1 MKDLVLVAINAKY
14 IHTNLAVRSL
24 KAQQPGFDVEILEMS
39 INDPLHRIVK
49 LLLDQDTKRIGF
61 SCYIWNMEIILKL
74 AEVIKKAKPQVQIIF
89 GGPEVSFDGAALLA
103 THAFCDLII
112 QGEGEVKLQALL
124 KNPDYNNQESFS
136 SIQGLC
142 YRNQSGEIIE
152 NPDAQ
157 PIPLNQFVF
166 PYLNLNIGS
175 LKNKIIY
182 YETMRGCPF
191 SCSYCLS
198 SVKQGLNMLSL
209 DRVFKELDFFIRAG
223 VKQVK
228 LVDRTFNCDM
238 GRAKEIFSYLI
249 KQGGETNFHF
259 EMTGDLIDEE
269 MINLLK
275 TAPPGLIQFEIGV
288 QSTAATTL
296 SAIGRKIS
304 VSRTE
309 EHVKKL
315 LAQQNIHIHLDLIA
329 GLPYE
334 SYAVFKESF
343 NQVIA
348 LNPDMLQLGFL
359 KCLKGTRIRA
369 ESEMHHY
376 DYASF
381 PPYEI
386 ISNQYISAVELYQLR
401 QIEVLVDRYF
411 NSGAFKHS
419 LAFIFTAQIYS
430 TPFDFFEAFSFY
442 WDSHGYYDV
451 GKSKEQLFGIL
462 KEFFNDHLKSE
473 QIGEWLKFDFLSQGN
488 LRLPTGMIDAS
499 PDKEWIFEFLKDP
512 HNIETYLEDFVTLAP
527 KKIYTQVKFQYFSAG
542 FIHQLSGHDL
552 LSEDEPGLMVFSEAG
567 YGIISKFNLNRY

>member
-24 KAQQPGFDVEILEMS
+24 KAQLPNFDVEILEMS

-61 SCYIWNMEIILKL
+61 SCYIWNMEIVLKL

-89 GGPEVSFDGAALLA
+89 GGPEVSFDGAALLEA
-103 THAFCDLII
+103 HHFCDLII
-112 QGEGEVKLQALL
+112 QGEGEGKLQMLL
-124 KNPDYNNQESFS
+124 KNENVDVQNGLG
-136 SIQGLC
+136 SIPGLC
-142 YRNQSGEIIE
+142 YRHRSGEIIE
-152 NPDAQ
+152 NPDVP

-166 PYLNLNIGS
+166 PYLNIDMTS
-175 LKNKIIY
+175 LDHKIIY

-198 SVKQGLNMLSL
+198 SAKQGLNMLSL
-209 DRVFKELDFFIRAG
+209 DRVFSELDFFIRAG

-228 LVDRTFNCDM
+228 LVDRTFNCDQ
-238 GRAKEIFSYLI
+238 GRAKAIFSYLI

-259 EMTGDLIDEE
+259 EMTGDLIDDE
-269 MINLLK
+269 MIALLA

-288 QSTAATTL
+288 QSTAPATL

-315 LAQQNIHIHLDLIA
+315 LNQQNIHIHLDLIA

-359 KCLKGTRIRA
+359 KCLKGTRIREEA
-369 ESEMHHY
+369 DIHDY
-376 DYASF
+376 NYASF

-386 ISNQYISAVELYQLR
+386 ISNQYISAAELYRLR

-411 NSGAFKHS
+411 NSGAFKQS
-419 LAFIFTAQIYS
+419 LAFIFAAQIYS

-442 WDSHGYYDV
+442 WDSQGYYDV

-462 KEFFNDHLKSE
+462 KEFFNDHQKS
-473 QIGEWLKFDFLSQGN
+473 QLIGEWLKFDFLSQGN
-488 LRLPTGMIDAS
+488 LRLPTGIVDDS
-499 PDKEWIFEFLKDP
+499 PVKEWVFEFLKDP
-512 HNIETYLEDFVTLAP
+512 QNIETYLDDFINLAP
-527 KKIYTQVKFQYFSAG
+527 KKIYTQVKFQYFSAA
-542 FIHQLSGHDL
+542 FLSRLTGTA
-552 LSEDEPGLMVFSEAG
+552 LSPADKPGLMVFSAAG
-567 YGIISKFNLNRY
+567 FSIIMQ

>member
-24 KAQQPGFDVEILEMS
+24 KAQLPDFDIEILEMS
-39 INDPLHRIVK
+39 INDPLHRIIK
-49 LLLDQDTKRIGF
+49 QLLDRDAKRIGF
-61 SCYIWNMEIILKL
+61 SCYIWNMELVLKL

-89 GGPEVSFDGAALLA
+89 GGPEVSFDGAALLEA
-103 THAFCDLII
+103 HTFCDLII
-112 QGEGEVKLQALL
+112 QGEGEGKLQALL
-124 KNPDYNNQESFS
+124 KNSDVQDGFGNIS
-136 SIQGLC
+136 GLC
-142 YRNQSGEIIE
+142 YRSRSGEIIE
-152 NPDAQ
+152 NPDAK
-157 PIPLNQFVF
+157 PIPLDQFVF
-166 PYLNLNIGS
+166 PYLNLDMDS
-175 LKNKIIY
+175 LKHKIIY

-198 SVKQGLNMLSL
+198 SAKQGLNLLSL
-209 DRVFKELDFFIRAG
+209 DRVFSELDFFIGAG

-228 LVDRTFNCDM
+228 LVDRTFNCNLS
-238 GRAKEIFSYLI
+238 RAKEIFKYLI

-269 MINLLK
+269 MIDLLK

-315 LAQQNIHIHLDLIA
+315 LAPQNIHIHLDLIA

-334 SYAVFKESF
+334 SYGIFKESF
-343 NQVIA
+343 NRVIA

-359 KCLKGTRIRA
+359 KCLKGTRIRE
-369 ESEMHHY
+369 ESEIHHY
-376 DYASF
+376 HYASF

-386 ISNQYISAVELYQLR
+386 ISNQYISAEELYQLR
-401 QIEVLVDRYF
+401 QIEVLVDRYY

-419 LAFIFTAQIYS
+419 LAFIFTSRIYS

-442 WDSHGYYDV
+442 WDQQGFYDV

-462 KEFFNDHLKSE
+462 LEFFNDHQKSE
-473 QIGEWLKFDFLSQGN
+473 MISEWVKFDWLSQGSF
-488 LRLPTGMIDAS
+488 RLPAGMVDAS

-512 HNIETYLEDFVTLAP
+512 QNLEAYLSDFINLAP
-527 KKIYTQVKFQYFSAG
+527 KKIHTQVKFQYFSAG
-542 FIHQLSGHDL
+542 FIHQLSGHA
-552 LSEDEPGLMVFSEAG
+552 LSSKDKPILMVFSEAG
-567 YGIISKFNLNRY
+567 YCIINK

>member
-1 MKDLVLVAINAKY
+1 MKELVLVAINAKY

-24 KAQQPGFDVEILEMS
+24 KAQLLDFDVEILEMS

-49 LLLDQDTKRIGF
+49 ILLDQDTKRIGF
-61 SCYIWNMEIILKL
+61 SCYIWNMEIVLKL

-89 GGPEVSFDGAALLA
+89 GGPEVSFDGAALLEA
-103 THAFCDLII
+103 HHFCDLII
-112 QGEGEVKLQALL
+112 QGEGEGKLQMLL
-124 KNPDYNNQESFS
+124 KNENVDVQNGLG
-136 SIQGLC
+136 SIPGLC
-142 YRNQSGEIIE
+142 YRHRSGEIIE
-152 NPDAQ
+152 NPDAS
-157 PIPLNQFVF
+157 PIPLNQLVF
-166 PYLNLNIGS
+166 PYLNLNIDS
-175 LKNKIIY
+175 LKRKIIY

-198 SVKQGLNMLSL
+198 SAKQGLNMLSL
-209 DRVFKELDFFIRAG
+209 DRVLAELNFFIQAG

-238 GRAKEIFSYLI
+238 GRAKEIFAFLI

-259 EMTGDLIDEE
+259 EMTGDLIDDE
-269 MINLLK
+269 MIDLLK

-315 LAQQNIHIHLDLIA
+315 LDHHNIHIHLDLIA

-348 LNPDMLQLGFL
+348 LNPNMLQLGFL

-369 ESEMHHY
+369 ESKMHRY
-376 DYASF
+376 NYASF

-386 ISNQYISAVELYQLR
+386 ISNQYISAAELYRLR

-411 NSGAFKHS
+411 NSGAFKQS
-419 LAFIFTAQIYS
+419 LAFIFAAQIYS

-442 WDSHGYYDV
+442 WDSQGYYDV

-462 KEFFNDHLKSE
+462 KEFFNDHQKS
-473 QIGEWLKFDFLSQGN
+473 QLIGEWLKFDFLSQGN
-488 LRLPTGMIDAS
+488 LRLPTGIVDDS
-499 PDKEWIFEFLKDP
+499 PDKEWVFEFLKDP
-512 HNIETYLEDFVTLAP
+512 QNIETYLDDFINLAP
-527 KKIYTQVKFQYFSAG
+527 KKIYTQVKFQTFSAA
-542 FIHQLSGHDL
+542 FLSRLTGTAF
-552 LSEDEPGLMVFSEAG
+552 SSAEKPGLMVFSAAG
-567 YGIISKFNLNRY
+567 FSIINQ

>member
-24 KAQQPGFDVEILEMS
+24 QAQLPNFDVEILEMS

-61 SCYIWNMEIILKL
+61 SCYIWNMEIVLKL

-89 GGPEVSFDGAALLA
+89 GGPEVSFDGAILLA
-103 THAFCDLII
+103 THAFCDLIL
-112 QGEGEVKLQALL
+112 QGEGEGKLQALL
-124 KNPDYNNQESFS
+124 KNDDNLDGFRNIP
-136 SIQGLC
+136 GLC
-142 YRNQSGEIIE
+142 YRSRSGEIIE
-152 NPDAQ
+152 NPDA
-157 PIPLNQFVF
+157 PPVPLNQFVF
-166 PYLNLNIGS
+166 PYLNSDVDS
-175 LKNKIIY
+175 LKHKIIY

-198 SVKQGLNMLSL
+198 SAKQGLNLLGL
-209 DRVFKELDFFIRAG
+209 DRVFSELDFFIKAG

-228 LVDRTFNCDM
+228 LVDRTFNCNLS
-238 GRAKEIFSYLI
+238 RAKEIFKYLI
-249 KQGGETNFHF
+249 TQGGETNFHF

-269 MINLLK
+269 MIDLLK

-288 QSTAATTL
+288 QSTAPTTL

-315 LAQQNIHIHLDLIA
+315 LDQQNIHIHLDLIA

-359 KCLKGTRIRA
+359 KCLKGTRIRE

-376 DYASF
+376 NYASF

-386 ISNQYISAVELYQLR
+386 ISNQYIGAVELYQLR

-411 NSGAFKHS
+411 NSGAFKQS
-419 LAFIFTAQIYS
+419 LAFIFASQIYS
-430 TPFDFFEAFSFY
+430 TPFDFFEVFSFY

-462 KEFFNDHLKSE
+462 HGFLNDHQKKS
-473 QIGEWLKFDFLSQGN
+473 QIGEWLKFDWLTQGN

-512 HNIETYLEDFVTLAP
+512 QNIETYLDDFINLAP
-527 KKIYTQVKFQYFSAG
+527 KKIYTQVKFQYFSAA
-542 FIHQLSGHDL
+542 FINQLSGHA
-552 LSEDEPGLMVFSEAG
+552 LSTKVEPWLMVFSEAG
-567 YGIISKFNLNRY
+567 YHIINK

>member
-24 KAQQPGFDVEILEMS
+24 KAQLPDFDVEILEMS
-39 INDPLHRIVK
+39 INDPLHRIIK
-49 LLLDQDTKRIGF
+49 LLLDQDAKRIGF
-61 SCYIWNMEIILKL
+61 SCYIWNMEIVLKL

-89 GGPEVSFDGAALLA
+89 GGPEVSFDGAALLEA
-103 THAFCDLII
+103 HLFCDLII
-112 QGEGEVKLQALL
+112 QGEGEGKLQSLL
-124 KNPDYNNQESFS
+124 INDDDQEGLST
-136 SIQGLC
+136 IPGLC
-142 YRNQSGEIIE
+142 YRNRSGEIIE
-152 NPDAQ
+152 NPDAE
-157 PIPLNQFVF
+157 PIPLNLFVF
-166 PYLNLNIGS
+166 PYLNLDIDS
-175 LKNKIIY
+175 LKHKIIY

-198 SVKQGLNMLSL
+198 SAKQGLNLLSL
-209 DRVFKELDFFIRAG
+209 DRVFKELDFFIQAG

-228 LVDRTFNCDM
+228 LVDRTFNCDLR
-238 GRAKEIFSYLI
+238 RAKEIFSYLI
-249 KQGGETNFHF
+249 KQGGNTNFHF
-259 EMTGDLIDEE
+259 EMTGDLIDDE
-269 MINLLK
+269 MIDLLK

-309 EHVKKL
+309 DHVKKL
-315 LAQQNIHIHLDLIA
+315 LDQQNIHIHLDLIA

-376 DYASF
+376 NYASF

-386 ISNQYISAVELYQLR
+386 ISNQYISAEELYQLR

-411 NSGAFKHS
+411 NSGAFKQS
-419 LAFIFTAQIYS
+419 LVFIFVAQIYS

-442 WDSHGYYDV
+442 WDSQGYFDV

-462 KEFFNDHLKSE
+462 QGFLNDHPKNE
-473 QIGEWLKFDFLSQGN
+473 QINEWLKFDWLSQGN
-488 LRLPTGMIDAS
+488 FRLPTGMIDTS

-512 HNIETYLEDFVTLAP
+512 QNIETYLGDFVNQAP
-527 KKIYTQVKFQYFSAG
+527 KKIYTQVKFQYFSAA
-542 FIHQLSGHDL
+542 FINQLSGQAL
-552 LSEDEPGLMVFSEAG
+552 SSEDGQGLMVFSEVG
-567 YGIISKFNLNRY
+567 YHIIIK